1 MSQENHGRNKY
12 LFDMVSQ
19 VHDVN
24 VNNGWFDKD
33 RTMGDDIA
41 LLHSEVSEMFE
52 AYRKWGVADM
62 TSDSGV
68 VPKPEGFGP
77 EYLDVDIEDP
87 TNTVVYADPPYENT
101 LKYGKDDFNHK
112 VFWEWAEY
120 LSVSGCLVFV
130 SELSAPSGWEP
141 IWSKSRPVS
150 MNTSDYF
157 QIEER
162 LYEFK
167 RGNRR

>member
-77 EYLDVDIEDP
+77 ECADVLIRLLDTCYRYNIDLEAEFTRVLAYLW
-87 TNTVVYADPPYENT
+87 TRGYRHG
-101 LKYGKDDFNHK
+101 GKK
-112 VFWEWAEY
+112 V
-120 LSVSGCLVFV
+120 
-130 SELSAPSGWEP
+130 
-141 IWSKSRPVS
+141 
-150 MNTSDYF
+150 
-157 QIEER
+157 
-162 LYEFK
+162 
-167 RGNRR
+167 